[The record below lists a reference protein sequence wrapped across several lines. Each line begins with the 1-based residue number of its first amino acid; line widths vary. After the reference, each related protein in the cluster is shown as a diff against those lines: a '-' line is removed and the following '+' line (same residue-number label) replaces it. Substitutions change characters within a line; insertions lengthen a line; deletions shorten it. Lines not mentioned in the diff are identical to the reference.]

1 MSLFTTYYPLFMLCV
16 LSVLYVMYRI
26 QPLASTVKK
35 IIIVLCVLTNAA
47 YICWRLFFT
56 LPHEGTFNMIMGI
69 LLVACECIGFLQLL
83 VFYTLV
89 WKPSNRKQV
98 MISDLDRLP
107 TVDIFIATYN
117 EPIEVL
123 KRTVAGCLNLS
134 YPKDSVH
141 IYLCDDGKRES
152 VEQLASE
159 FGVHYLTRTD
169 NKFAKAGNLNHA
181 MSQTNGELILTLDA
195 DMVPL
200 PAFF

>member
-1 MSLFTTYYPLFMLCV
+1 
-16 LSVLYVMYRI
+16 MYRI

-98 MISDLDRLP
+98 TISDLDRLP

-123 KRTVAGCLNLS
+123 KRTVAGCLNLLS
-134 YPKDSVH
+134 KRQRP
-141 IYLCDDGKRES
+141 YL
-152 VEQLASE
+152 
-159 FGVHYLTRTD
+159 F
-169 NKFAKAGNLNHA
+169 
-181 MSQTNGELILTLDA
+181 M
-195 DMVPL
+195 
-200 PAFF
+200 

>member
-1 MSLFTTYYPLFMLCV
+1 
-16 LSVLYVMYRI
+16 
-26 QPLASTVKK
+26 
-35 IIIVLCVLTNAA
+35 
-47 YICWRLFFT
+47 
-56 LPHEGTFNMIMGI
+56 MIMGI

-98 MISDLDRLP
+98 TISDLDRLP

-134 YPKDSVH
+134 YPKGSVH

-195 DMVPL
+195 DIFFL
-200 PAFF
+200 PF